1 MNVSIDRFADAARIR
16 FGAETPLPGGSREVA
31 PGVRLDF
38 DENGEAVAIEI
49 LGLTRRGLDPRA
61 VNVTVSTADDVETL
75 PDDHPGHQAFA
86 RG

>member
-1 MNVSIDRFADAARIR
+1 MTGGEEAANQPEPTLARR
-16 FGAETPLPGGSREVA
+16 DGA
-31 PGVRLDF
+31 
-38 DENGEAVAIEI
+38 GEAVAIEI